1 MEFTTISRPVDTL
14 QQPVTLEEIIK
25 LCQRAFGE
33 GCFIKSVNE
42 LGGGLYNN
50 TYLIKLES
58 MLPVILRVSP
68 PMGRLAKSD
77 RNLMRNEY
85 ATLPFFAPIALLLP
99 KVILADFT
107 HQLIDRDYL
116 FQSYIEG
123 EQWSQIKNELKPGE
137 KKALWRQL
145 GAITRQIH
153 NVKGEVFGNPFL
165 DAAFPSWSATINNR
179 FSGLIHDLDSV
190 GLATDDLRE
199 VLAIAQNHAVILDEI
214 TQPALLHGD
223 LWLVN
228 ILVNRNFDEPK
239 IVGIIDNDRASWG
252 DPLADWTIFIL
263 ERNADAE
270 EAAFWETYGL
280 PERTGPTQF
289 RTLVYRGFYTGAIRL
304 EQFRLNHHKAVKQTY
319 EDVRLVIDTLKSFD
333 FSGKL

>member
-1 MEFTTISRPVDTL
+1 MEFTTINRPVDTI
-14 QQPVTLEEIIK
+14 QQPVALGEIIK

-33 GCFIKSVNE
+33 ECRIKSVKE

-50 TYLIKLES
+50 TYHIQFENS
-58 MLPVILRVSP
+58 LPVILRVSP
-68 PMGRLAKSD
+68 PDSRLGKSG

-85 ATLPFFAPIALLLP
+85 ATLPFFAPIAPLLP
-99 KVILADFT
+99 KIILADFT

-123 EQWSQIKNELKPGE
+123 EQWSQIKDELKPDE
-137 KKALWRQL
+137 KRALWRQL
-145 GAITRQIH
+145 GTITRHIH

-165 DAAFPSWSATINNR
+165 GGVFPSWSATVSNW
-179 FSGLIHDLDSV
+179 FTSLIDDLDST

-199 VLAIAQNHAVILDEI
+199 VLAIAQKRAAILDEI
-214 TQPALLHGD
+214 TQSALLHGD

-228 ILVNRNFDEPK
+228 ILVDRNLEEPK

-263 ERNADAE
+263 ERNANAE
-270 EAAFWETYGL
+270 EGVFWETYGL
-280 PERTGPTQF
+280 PERTAQVQF

-304 EQFRLNHHKAVKQTY
+304 EQFRLNHNKAVKQTY
-319 EDVRLVIDTLKSFD
+319 EDIRLVIETLKA
-333 FSGKL
+333 